1 MKRPAAK
8 TTKPTATAKPVR
20 LVTSAPP
27 VRPGKPV
34 KQEKPARPLKTP
46 KTAKVAKPAKS
57 LGASKPK
64 RSPKKPRRIT
74 RIEVAAQKRIRAEA
88 RRFGG
93 YNRTR
98 RAIALTILGS
108 ILSLVLLVLATFV
121 TPMLAVETIEI
132 KGASRIEKKQLV
144 QILNK
149 QLGKPLPLV
158 SADEIAKDLENFAL
172 IESFS
177 AVSQPPHTLLVRITE
192 RQPIVL
198 VYSSGAP
205 YLYDPA
211 GVQLGRAGAK
221 DLYPILKIA
230 GTPKNSAEF
239 KAAIDVLLAIPAS
252 LLPKVAAIDAKSK
265 DDVSMQLRGY
275 AGQRIIWG
283 DGSASALKSKVLAA
297 LLKNQ
302 KGSDRVT
309 YDVSSPSAPVVRY

>member
-1 MKRPAAK
+1 MANGKKSKPSRLKPTKLKPAKINPGKPK
-8 TTKPTATAKPVR
+8 TTKPKANKIRNTRRVTR
-20 LVTSAPP
+20 LEA
-27 VRPGKPV
+27 
-34 KQEKPARPLKTP
+34 
-46 KTAKVAKPAKS
+46 
-57 LGASKPK
+57 
-64 RSPKKPRRIT
+64 
-74 RIEVAAQKRIRAEA
+74 AAQKRLRAEA
-88 RRFGG
+88 KRFGG
-93 YNRTR
+93 YNRTKR
-98 RAIALTILGS
+98 TIALTILGS
-108 ILSLVLLVLATFV
+108 VMSLVLLVLATFV

-132 KGASRIEKKQLV
+132 KGASRIPKKQLMQV
-144 QILNK
+144 LNK

-158 SADEIAKDLENFAL
+158 NADEIAGDLDNFPL

-192 RQPIVL
+192 RQPIVI

-211 GVQLGRAGAK
+211 GVQLGRAGSK
-221 DLYPILKIA
+221 DLYPVLNIT
-230 GTPKNSAEF
+230 GTPKNSSEF

-283 DGSASALKSKVLAA
+283 DGTDSALKSKVLAA

-302 KGSDRVT
+302 KGTDRVT
-309 YDVSSPSAPVVRY
+309 FDVSSPTAPVVRY

>member
-1 MKRPAAK
+1 MANGKK
-8 TTKPTATAKPVR
+8 TKPSKLKPNKLKPAKIN
-20 LVTSAPP
+20 
-27 VRPGKPV
+27 PGKP
-34 KQEKPARPLKTP
+34 KANKPNAN
-46 KTAKVAKPAKS
+46 
-57 LGASKPK
+57 KPK
-64 RSPKKPRRIT
+64 ANKVRNTRRVT
-74 RIEVAAQKRIRAEA
+74 RLEAAAQKRLRAEA
-88 RRFGG
+88 KRFGS
-93 YNRTR
+93 YNRTKR
-98 RAIALTILGS
+98 TIALTILGS
-108 ILSLVLLVLATFV
+108 VMSLLLLVLATFV

-132 KGASRIEKKQLV
+132 KGASRIPKKQLMQV
-144 QILNK
+144 LNK

-158 SADEIAKDLENFAL
+158 NADEIAGDLDNFPL

-192 RQPIVL
+192 RQPIVI

-211 GVQLGRAGAK
+211 GVQLGRAGSK
-221 DLYPILKIA
+221 DLYPVLNIT
-230 GTPKNSAEF
+230 GTPKNSSEF

-283 DGSASALKSKVLAA
+283 DGTDSALKSKVLAA

-302 KGSDRVT
+302 KGTDRVT
-309 YDVSSPSAPVVRY
+309 FDVSSPTAPVVRY

>member
-1 MKRPAAK
+1 M
-8 TTKPTATAKPVR
+8 
-20 LVTSAPP
+20 
-27 VRPGKPV
+27 
-34 KQEKPARPLKTP
+34 
-46 KTAKVAKPAKS
+46 S
-57 LGASKPK
+57 L
-64 RSPKKPRRIT
+64 
-74 RIEVAAQKRIRAEA
+74 
-88 RRFGG
+88 
-93 YNRTR
+93 
-98 RAIALTILGS
+98 L
-108 ILSLVLLVLATFV
+108 LLVLATFV

-132 KGASRIEKKQLV
+132 KGASRIPKKQLMQV
-144 QILNK
+144 LNK

-158 SADEIAKDLENFAL
+158 NADEIAGDLDNFPL

-192 RQPIVL
+192 RQPIVI

-211 GVQLGRAGAK
+211 GVQLGRAGSK
-221 DLYPILKIA
+221 DLYPVLNIT
-230 GTPKNSAEF
+230 GTPKNSSEF

-283 DGSASALKSKVLAA
+283 DGTDSALKSKVLAA

-302 KGSDRVT
+302 KGTDRVT
-309 YDVSSPSAPVVRY
+309 FDVSSPTAPVVRY

>member
-1 MKRPAAK
+1 M
-8 TTKPTATAKPVR
+8 
-20 LVTSAPP
+20 
-27 VRPGKPV
+27 
-34 KQEKPARPLKTP
+34 PAR
-46 KTAKVAKPAKS
+46 
-57 LGASKPK
+57 
-64 RSPKKPRRIT
+64 RET
-74 RIEVAAQKRIRAEA
+74 RIEVATKRRIKAEA
-88 RRFGG
+88 RRFTS

-98 RAIALTILGS
+98 RAISLTVVGS
-108 ILSLVLLVLATFV
+108 ILSLVLLVLATIF

-132 KGASRIEKKQLV
+132 KGTQRISEKQLMNV
-144 QILNK
+144 LSK

-158 SADEIAKDLENFAL
+158 NADEIAKDLEGFAL

-177 AVSQPPHTLLVRITE
+177 AVSQPPHALQIKITE
-192 RQPIVL
+192 RQPIVI
-198 VYSSGAP
+198 VYSAGAP

-211 GVQLGRAGAK
+211 GVQLGRAGSK
-221 DLYPILKIA
+221 DLYPILNLV

-239 KAAIDVLLAIPAS
+239 KAAIDVLMAIPAS

-283 DGSASALKSKVLAA
+283 DGSNSVLKSKVLAA

-302 KGSDRVT
+302 KGTDRVT

>member
-1 MKRPAAK
+1 M
-8 TTKPTATAKPVR
+8 
-20 LVTSAPP
+20 
-27 VRPGKPV
+27 
-34 KQEKPARPLKTP
+34 
-46 KTAKVAKPAKS
+46 
-57 LGASKPK
+57 
-64 RSPKKPRRIT
+64 
-74 RIEVAAQKRIRAEA
+74 
-88 RRFGG
+88 
-93 YNRTR
+93 
-98 RAIALTILGS
+98 
-108 ILSLVLLVLATFV
+108 SLVLLVLATFV

-132 KGASRIEKKQLV
+132 KGASRIPKKQLMQV
-144 QILNK
+144 LNK

-158 SADEIAKDLENFAL
+158 NADEIAGDLDNFPL

-192 RQPIVL
+192 RQPIVI

-211 GVQLGRAGAK
+211 GVQLGRAGSK
-221 DLYPILKIA
+221 DLYPVLNIT
-230 GTPKNSAEF
+230 GTPKNSSEF

-283 DGSASALKSKVLAA
+283 DGTDSALKSKVLAA

-302 KGSDRVT
+302 KGTDRVT
-309 YDVSSPSAPVVRY
+309 FDVSSPTAPVVRY

>member
-1 MKRPAAK
+1 MANGKK
-8 TTKPTATAKPVR
+8 TKPSKLKPNKLKPAKIN
-20 LVTSAPP
+20 
-27 VRPGKPV
+27 PGKP
-34 KQEKPARPLKTP
+34 KANKPNAN
-46 KTAKVAKPAKS
+46 
-57 LGASKPK
+57 KPK
-64 RSPKKPRRIT
+64 ANKVRNTRRVT
-74 RIEVAAQKRIRAEA
+74 RLEAAAQKRLRAEA
-88 RRFGG
+88 KRFGS
-93 YNRTR
+93 YNRTKR
-98 RAIALTILGS
+98 TIALTILGS
-108 ILSLVLLVLATFV
+108 VMSLVLLVLATFV

-132 KGASRIEKKQLV
+132 KGASRIPKKQLMQV
-144 QILNK
+144 LNK

-158 SADEIAKDLENFAL
+158 NADEIAGDLDNFPL

-192 RQPIVL
+192 RQPIVI

-211 GVQLGRAGAK
+211 GVQLGRAGSK
-221 DLYPILKIA
+221 DLYPVLNIT
-230 GTPKNSAEF
+230 GTPKNSSEF

-283 DGSASALKSKVLAA
+283 DGTDSALKSKVLAA

-302 KGSDRVT
+302 KGTDRVT
-309 YDVSSPSAPVVRY
+309 FDVSSPTAPVVRY